1 MKKKLFVPFTIKMAL
16 SFVALFVWT
25 ATENAAEPETPIIDV
40 HLGLSYFDH
49 PKGESQKPLFTS
61 LVRCT
66 FTRGKWLIEVMSERP
81 KTSNYS
87 LYNENSGSYVLNT
100 TRFYDHNYDEETIS
114 AVTEMGFVLAT
125 EPIPNDPKQ
134 VLVTPGEHSLSNE
147 GEVNIPW
154 LAYCSARFLADRY
167 HLLPLPYPHGLV
179 TDKLFAFGYDVKVER
194 FNDGESLPKRVEFI
208 ASKKRMLKSPSNP
221 NILRFQEN
229 AGARFYPESPLSDGF
244 IRAVYSVQRSTNILS
259 ITLPLEF
266 RYQQFEELKDGKS
279 KSQFEYV
286 GVANKVETVSAVREV
301 LQEPGNYYYI
311 DRRFR
316 HDRKLV
322 NSIFYNHDSR
332 TPPPVSSARL
342 QKIFQEEV
350 SKSPHD
356 PAARL
361 PFYRFLIWLAIL
373 MIFPIWHIC
382 KVLERSKQKV
392 GTKQNDR

>member
-1 MKKKLFVPFTIKMAL
+1 
-16 SFVALFVWT
+16 
-25 ATENAAEPETPIIDV
+25 
-40 HLGLSYFDH
+40 
-49 PKGESQKPLFTS
+49 
-61 LVRCT
+61 
-66 FTRGKWLIEVMSERP
+66 
-81 KTSNYS
+81 
-87 LYNENSGSYVLNT
+87 
-100 TRFYDHNYDEETIS
+100 
-114 AVTEMGFVLAT
+114 MGFVLAT

-134 VLVTPGEHSLSNE
+134 VLVTPGEHPLSDE

-154 LAYCSARFLADRY
+154 LAYCSDRFLADRH
-167 HLLPLPYPHGLV
+167 HLLPLPYPHGMV

-194 FNDGESLPKRVEFI
+194 FKDGESLPKRVEFI

-244 IRAVYSVQRSTNILS
+244 IRAVYSVQRSTNILG

-266 RYQQFEELKDGKS
+266 RYQQFEELKDGKFNA
-279 KSQFEYV
+279 QFEYV
-286 GVANKVETVSAVREV
+286 VVANKVEKVSAVQEV

-322 NSIFYNHDSR
+322 NSISYNHDSR

-350 SKSPHD
+350 SKAQQD

-392 GTKQNDR
+392 GTKQTIDNEI